1 MFKNQSKIQELF
13 LWKIPNKILSKIYK
27 DSFRHLLET
36 LFIKCSNNIYL
47 LYILCICFK
56 DLVFYHFF
64 DQLKFS
70 LFEPAKILLII
81 LHQIIVLFFKH
92 QNSSRFIISHCSFDP

>member
-1 MFKNQSKIQELF
+1 MFKKLSKIQELF

-36 LFIKCSNNIYL
+36 FFIKCSNNIYL
-47 LYILCICFK
+47 LYIFCICLE

-64 DQLKFS
+64 YKLEFF
-70 LFEPAKILLII
+70 LFEPAKVLLII
-81 LHQIIVLFFKH
+81 LHQNIVLFFKH
-92 QNSSRFIISHCSFDP
+92 QNSSIFIKSHCSFDP